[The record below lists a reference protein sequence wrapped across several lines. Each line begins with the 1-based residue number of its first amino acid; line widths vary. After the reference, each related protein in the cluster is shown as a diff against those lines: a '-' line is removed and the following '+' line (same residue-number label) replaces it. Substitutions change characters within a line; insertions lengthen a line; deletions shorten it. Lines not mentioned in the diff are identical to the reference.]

1 MSAPCLEVKGL
12 TKSFGLKPILRGVDL
27 VLGRGECIALLG
39 ANGAGKTTLLR
50 VLAGLTGPSAGT
62 VCIEGWDIVH
72 DAQQVRG
79 LVGFVGHQAYLYEE
93 LTVLENLLF
102 FGRMYGVKQKEQRAS
117 ELLSRVGLEKRA
129 QERVGSLSR
138 GQVQRLAIARALL
151 HSPRLLLLDEPD
163 TGLDQQGNEL
173 LETLLH
179 EHIAQDGAVLFSTH
193 QLERAAKLSDH
204 IVILNTGRITV
215 GVGLAPALVPPALIA
230 GKEVLL

>member
-138 GQVQRLAIARALL
+138 GQVQRDRESDDRRRERGTGRNRRAGGNRDRRRQ
-151 HSPRLLLLDEPD
+151 HP
-163 TGLDQQGNEL
+163 TG
-173 LETLLH
+173 
-179 EHIAQDGAVLFSTH
+179 F
-193 QLERAAKLSDH
+193 LER
-204 IVILNTGRITV
+204 TGAGPDRRRQYPIGRSHVGAGGDRGWGNRCEATV
-215 GVGLAPALVPPALIA
+215 VGWGWRSQQFHA
-230 GKEVLL
+230 